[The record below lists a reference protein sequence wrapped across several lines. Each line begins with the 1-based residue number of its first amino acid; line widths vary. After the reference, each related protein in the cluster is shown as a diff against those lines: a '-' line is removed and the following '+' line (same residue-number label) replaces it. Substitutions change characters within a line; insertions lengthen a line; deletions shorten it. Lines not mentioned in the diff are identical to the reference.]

1 MFLMRY
7 QTKILLRPVIILFL
21 LCPVRNKKSKESS
34 SIISGL
40 EFAKEMGL
48 ITQPPFIT
56 QKKSTQTSVSVS
68 ASIDS
73 GDVSTVDYNLSVIDS
88 QASEPV
94 PPDELPYLDD
104 NRKLPAVVQKTDIDE
119 SVRGDSTELCK
130 DVTINEKN

>member
-1 MFLMRY
+1 M
-7 QTKILLRPVIILFL
+7 
-21 LCPVRNKKSKESS
+21 
-34 SIISGL
+34 
-40 EFAKEMGL
+40 
-48 ITQPPFIT
+48 
-56 QKKSTQTSVSVS
+56 
-68 ASIDS
+68 
-73 GDVSTVDYNLSVIDS
+73 IDS